1 MKKFFYSLCIAICL
15 CACHSS
21 ETMNS
26 NIFQVDVKES
36 HSSIQLKL
44 ADVAEVEYI
53 KLANDSDFLVRTKP
67 LVCSDNYILT
77 KGGDTGE
84 ILIFDKIGKAVGRFS
99 HYGNGPHEYNYITN
113 LLLDEKRKEIYVHD
127 VFSRKMLVYDMTGA
141 FIREYTMGDARFIYS
156 FDDTCFLV
164 YNTITNQT
172 NIDLRPY
179 FTLVSKTDGKV
190 LQTINV
196 SFASDKKFDLEVTKS
211 NNGESFTYTA
221 MHLPII

>member
-21 ETMNS
+21 ETMNG

-67 LVCSDNYILT
+67 LVCSNNYILT
-77 KGGDTGE
+77 KGGNTGE
-84 ILIFDKIGKAVGRFS
+84 ILIFDKTGKAINRFS
-99 HYGNGPHEYNYITN
+99 HAGNGPHEYNYITN

-127 VFSRKMLVYDMTGA
+127 VFLQKMLVYDMTGA
-141 FIREYTMGDARFIYS
+141 FIREYTMGDARFRAVS
-156 FDDTCFLV
+156 LFL
-164 YNTITNQT
+164 
-172 NIDLRPY
+172 L
-179 FTLVSKTDGKV
+179 
-190 LQTINV
+190 
-196 SFASDKKFDLEVTKS
+196 
-211 NNGESFTYTA
+211 
-221 MHLPII
+221 